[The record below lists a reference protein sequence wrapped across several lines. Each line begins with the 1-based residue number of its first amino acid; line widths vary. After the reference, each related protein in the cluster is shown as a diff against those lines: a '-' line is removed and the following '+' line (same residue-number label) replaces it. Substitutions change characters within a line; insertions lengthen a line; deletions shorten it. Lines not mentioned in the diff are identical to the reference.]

1 MRYLSIFSAIVCFL
15 VIVMLNFKY
24 YFMQQF
30 SCQPCDNAMY
40 TGQYQII
47 RWNTLLEKWEPVK
60 GEIYATEEA
69 AKQRA
74 KELNQDGYN

>member
-1 MRYLSIFSAIVCFL
+1 
-15 VIVMLNFKY
+15 
-24 YFMQQF
+24 MQQF

-47 RWNTLLEKWEPVK
+47 RWNTFLEKWEPMK

>member
-1 MRYLSIFSAIVCFL
+1 
-15 VIVMLNFKY
+15 
-24 YFMQQF
+24 MQQF
-30 SCQPCDNAMY
+30 SCQPCENAMY

-47 RWNTLLEKWEPVK
+47 RWNTLLETWELMK

-74 KELNQDGYN
+74 KELNQE